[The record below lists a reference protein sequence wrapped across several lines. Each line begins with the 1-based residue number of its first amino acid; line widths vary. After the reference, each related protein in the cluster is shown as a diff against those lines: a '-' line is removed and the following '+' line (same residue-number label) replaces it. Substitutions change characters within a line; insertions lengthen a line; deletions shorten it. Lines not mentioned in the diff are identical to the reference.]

1 MLHVGM
7 DLSRKRLD
15 ICVMDEAGN
24 TLEEDAYP
32 PDRDG
37 LAHLARH
44 VERTYGKQQVL
55 GVIES
60 MNGEARRQRRA
71 RSDNGARHREPW

>member
-1 MLHVGM
+1 MHVGM

-15 ICVMDEAGN
+15 ICVKDEAGN

-44 VERTYGKQQVL
+44 AEDTYGKQQFL

-60 MNGEARRQRRA
+60 TNSARFVHDRLEELGWS
-71 RSDNGARHREPW
+71 RSPTRSR